1 MKKLN
6 LKSKLKK
13 TANVL
18 AGIFTFA
25 AVAGGISALAT
36 TVVNPVDLWWGIAPI
51 EIGYFNYVIT
61 YTMVIE
67 YLEFLQ
73 TYYWYS
79 VGASIGA
86 IVLGLSAQI
95 RSIAG
100 LKKVPMAIVRS
111 PITLYQDVK
120 NFRDWLFAKIEYLN
134 GESAK
139 WRRFFTVMKS
149 PYSML
154 RAFGLN
160 PQMAV
165 GLLVAGG
172 TATTAVAV
180 NEIVVERSFA
190 NGSPGIYAA
199 PSEFPSEDLE
209 KRYAWRKDNP
219 DDNTLRIVLGNTPV
233 EHINI
238 SNVSIG
244 TAYTGSALPSGKAEA
259 ILIEG
264 KAGTT
269 ARLEIGELIFD
280 RNTCKT
286 LTLSDINA
294 HKVVI
299 KDNIADGLSIA
310 QTLTSTLRN
319 LRVSGGNFMADEL
332 KTEGGTYDRIWLDTG
347 DLSAGKAKINKLNLS
362 NIVSTG
368 GSCII
373 RQADIGELT
382 IQYSQVGHDQNFATK
397 ELTISSTVKA
407 ANWDVTGN
415 YEVLLTEPTPPGQVN
430 P

>member
-111 PITLYQDVK
+111 PITMYQDVR

-347 DLSAGKAKINKLNLS
+347 DLSDGKAKINKLNLS

>member
-73 TYYWYS
+73 MYYWYS

-86 IVLGLSAQI
+86 IVLGLAAQI

-134 GESAK
+134 SESAK

-269 ARLEIGELIFD
+269 ARLEIGQLLFE

-286 LTLSDINA
+286 LTLSDVNA
-294 HKVVI
+294 HKVIV
-299 KDNIADGLSIA
+299 KENIADGLSIA

-319 LRVSGGNFMADEL
+319 LRVSGGNFMAKKL
-332 KTEGGTYDRIWLDTG
+332 STEGGLYDRIWLDTG
-347 DLSAGKAKINKLNLS
+347 SLTSTNAKINKLSLS
-362 NIVSTG
+362 NIVSKG
-368 GSCII
+368 GTCVI
-373 RQADIGELT
+373 RQADIGLLT
-382 IQYSQVGHDQNFATK
+382 IQYNTTGNDQNFATK
-397 ELTISSTVKA
+397 EFQVQSSTKA
-407 ANWDVTGN
+407 SIWSVIDNR
-415 YEVLLTEPTPPGQVN
+415 EVLLQEPDTQ
-430 P
+430 